1 MKVICKRTIKKAIK
15 TILQYTAAIVIA
27 LLIAL
32 ALRLFVVD
40 FYSIPSD
47 SMSPAIE
54 PGDFIMVNKL
64 SFGARMY
71 ENFDFLKDGSHP
83 PIWRVKGY
91 APIRH
96 GDVLVFNFPYSKGW
110 NKINMHLS
118 RFYVKRCIGIPGD
131 TLQIREAY
139 YEINGKRGFGNLEEQ
154 QRIADYEGE
163 FPQGIYHTIPF
174 DPRLNWTIVN
184 MGPLYIPRQG
194 DKILLDTLAY
204 RLYKKMI
211 EYESG
216 LNIPESEGKVYCQD
230 SLIEQYTFRKNW
242 YFMGGDRMWNSQD
255 SRYIGLIPEE
265 FIVGKVAMVLTS
277 KNPDTKKFQWRRFFT
292 RIK

>member
-96 GDVLVFNFPYSKGW
+96 GDVLVFNFPYSKGI
-110 NKINMHLS
+110 KS
-118 RFYVKRCIGIPGD
+118 TCTYPV
-131 TLQIREAY
+131 
-139 YEINGKRGFGNLEEQ
+139 
-154 QRIADYEGE
+154 
-163 FPQGIYHTIPF
+163 
-174 DPRLNWTIVN
+174 
-184 MGPLYIPRQG
+184 
-194 DKILLDTLAY
+194 
-204 RLYKKMI
+204 
-211 EYESG
+211 
-216 LNIPESEGKVYCQD
+216 
-230 SLIEQYTFRKNW
+230 
-242 YFMGGDRMWNSQD
+242 FM
-255 SRYIGLIPEE
+255 
-265 FIVGKVAMVLTS
+265 
-277 KNPDTKKFQWRRFFT
+277 
-292 RIK
+292 

>member
-1 MKVICKRTIKKAIK
+1 MKKALK
-15 TILQYTAAIVIA
+15 TILQYAAAITLSLFIA
-27 LLIAL
+27 LM
-32 ALRLFVVD
+32 LRLFALD

-54 PGDFIMVNKL
+54 PGDFIVVNKL

-71 ENFDFLKDGSHP
+71 KNFDFLKNQTEP
-83 PIWRVKGY
+83 ETWRVKGY

-110 NKINMHLS
+110 DKIRMHLS
-118 RFYVKRCIGIPGD
+118 RFYIKRCIGIPGD
-131 TLQIREAY
+131 TLCIRNAF
-139 YEINGKRGFGNLEEQ
+139 YEINGKRGFGNPEEQ
-154 QRIADYEGE
+154 QMIARHQGE
-163 FPQGIYHTIPF
+163 FPPGIFRTIPF
-174 DPRLNWTIVN
+174 DSRLNWNIRE

-194 DKILLDTLAY
+194 DRITLDTTAC

-216 LNIPESEGKVYCQD
+216 MQIREREGRVYNGD
-230 SLIEQYTFRKNW
+230 SLMNGYTFRTNW

-265 FIVGKVAMVLTS
+265 FIIGKAVRVLTS
-277 KNPDTKKFQWRRFFT
+277 TDPDTKEYRWNRFFKKI
-292 RIK
+292 R

>member
-1 MKVICKRTIKKAIK
+1 MKKLLK
-15 TILQYTAAIVIA
+15 TILQYLVAIVISLVVA
-27 LLIAL
+27 LV
-32 ALRLFVVD
+32 LRLFVVD

-54 PGDFIMVNKL
+54 PGDFILVNKL

-71 ENFDFLKDGSHP
+71 RNFDFLKNGTEP
-83 PIWRVKGY
+83 ETWRVKGY

-110 NKINMHLS
+110 NKIQMHLS

-131 TLQIREAY
+131 TLCIRNAF
-139 YEINGKRGFGNLEEQ
+139 YEINGKQGFGNLQDQ
-154 QRIADYEGE
+154 QMIADYGGD

-174 DPRLNWTIVN
+174 DRRLDWTIRE
-184 MGPLYIPRQG
+184 MGPLYIPRKG
-194 DKILLDTLAY
+194 DRVVMDTLTC
-204 RLYKKMI
+204 RLYNKMI

-216 LNIPESEGKVYCQD
+216 VRIHERADGIYGND
-230 SLIEQYTFRKNW
+230 SLMNEYTFRTNW
-242 YFMGGDRMWNSQD
+242 YFMGGDKMWNSQD

-265 FIVGKVAMVLTS
+265 FIVGKATLVLTS
-277 KNPDTKKFQWRRFFT
+277 KDPESEEYQWGRFFT

>member
-1 MKVICKRTIKKAIK
+1 MKKTIK
-15 TILQYTAAIVIA
+15 TILQYIAAIVLS

-32 ALRLFVVD
+32 VLRLFVVD

-54 PGDFIMVNKL
+54 PGDFILVNKL

-71 ENFDFLKDGSHP
+71 KNFDFIKNQTEP
-83 PIWRVKGY
+83 EMWRVKGY
-91 APIRH
+91 ASIHH
-96 GDVLVFNFPYSKGW
+96 GDILVFNFPYSKGW
-110 NKINMHLS
+110 NEIRMHLS

-131 TLQIREAY
+131 TLRIRDAF
-139 YEINGKRGFGNLEEQ
+139 YEINGKPGFGNLKDQ
-154 QRIADYEGE
+154 QMIADFRGE
-163 FPQGIYHTIPF
+163 YPPGIYHTIPF
-174 DPRLNWTIVN
+174 DPRLNWTIRE

-194 DKILLDTLAY
+194 DYVPLDSVSC
-204 RLYKKMI
+204 RLYNKMI

-216 LNIPESEGKVYCQD
+216 FKIHEYAGRVYSND
-230 SLIEQYTFRKNW
+230 SLINGYTFQKNW
-242 YFMGGDRMWNSQD
+242 YFMGGDKMWNSQD

-265 FIVGKVAMVLTS
+265 FIVGKAALVLTS
-277 KNPDTKKFQWRRFFT
+277 KDPDTEEYQWGRFFT

>member
-1 MKVICKRTIKKAIK
+1 MKKLLKTLFQYLTVIVLSLT
-15 TILQYTAAIVIA
+15 IA
-27 LLIAL
+27 LL
-32 ALRLFVVD
+32 LRLFVVD

-47 SMSPAIE
+47 SMAPTIE

-71 ENFDFLKDGSHP
+71 KNFDFLKNQTEP
-83 PIWRVKGY
+83 EMWRVKGY

-96 GDVLVFNFPYSKGW
+96 GDVVVFNFPYNKGW
-110 NKINMHLS
+110 NKIRMHLS
-118 RFYVKRCIGIPGD
+118 RFYIKRCIGIPGD
-131 TLQIREAY
+131 TLCIRNAF
-139 YEINGKRGFGNLEEQ
+139 YEINGKQGFGNLEDQ
-154 QRIADYEGE
+154 QMIADYQGE

-174 DPRLNWTIVN
+174 DFRLNWNIRE

-194 DKILLDTLAY
+194 DRITLDTTAY

-216 LNIPESEGKVYCQD
+216 IELREREGQIYNGD
-230 SLIEQYTFRKNW
+230 SLMNDYTFRTSW
-242 YFMGGDRMWNSQD
+242 YFMGGDKMWNSQD

-265 FIVGKVAMVLTS
+265 FIVGKAAWVLTS
-277 KNPDTKKFQWRRFFT
+277 TDLDTEEYRWERFFKS
-292 RIK
+292 IK